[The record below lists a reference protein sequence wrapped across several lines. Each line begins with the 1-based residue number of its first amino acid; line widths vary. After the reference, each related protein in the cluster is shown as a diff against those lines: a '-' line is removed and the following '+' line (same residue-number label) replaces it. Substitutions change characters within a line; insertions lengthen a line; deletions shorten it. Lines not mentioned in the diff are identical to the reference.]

1 VVAPHLPAPTAATT
15 NQLITPAATLW
26 WKE

>member
-15 NQLITPAATLW
+15 NQLITPAATL
-26 WKE
+26 